1 MKFIPSF
8 KVFACKYGNSDL
20 LYDTFLS
27 IVIFGRIFFVNI
39 NEINSEETYETIR
52 WITLGSFSLILLGYF
67 IIFFSRPY
75 YNSFQQKLKSFQIL
89 YLLCLMAFSIIIRE
103 TEFGLVKTQNSAM
116 ILLCLTLTVLL
127 KSNNNLL
134 RTDIS
139 RLIKKSQ
146 HLKTISTKDLLTIY
160 YLLQNYV
167 KYHLIGVNSPTLNQ
181 VQHNED
187 KEVTFLVKYLL
198 EQHKLKCKKM
208 VCYCKKSYIKIDSS
222 CWIYYKEYF
231 KGNFVFEA
239 LNLMNDL
246 LRDAIKIKAIHVNY
260 IFYCYIHF
268 LTFYLNKPSLAYKMV
283 VLKKNSF

>member
-1 MKFIPSF
+1 MDVSDNDLKFKMIKSPKHLLNIIVINFYPIFLMNYELFFFISLLIGLGSLNCRYMWVKGGLDTETSSSNYIQTSGFNNALFSTSSSEEITEVWVRENVSYLNDSTSCRSLNWYIEASFGVIIIFSNIILRVVSGRLMKFIPSF

-20 LYDTFLS
+20 LYDIFLS

-139 RLIKKSQ
+139 RLIKKS
-146 HLKTISTKDLLTIY
+146 
-160 YLLQNYV
+160 
-167 KYHLIGVNSPTLNQ
+167 
-181 VQHNED
+181 
-187 KEVTFLVKYLL
+187 
-198 EQHKLKCKKM
+198 
-208 VCYCKKSYIKIDSS
+208 
-222 CWIYYKEYF
+222 
-231 KGNFVFEA
+231 
-239 LNLMNDL
+239 
-246 LRDAIKIKAIHVNY
+246 
-260 IFYCYIHF
+260 
-268 LTFYLNKPSLAYKMV
+268 
-283 VLKKNSF
+283 